1 MRMNIT
7 ADVVRWKKRMNKP
20 MFIKCK
26 MCGGDLYPA
35 ENATTCECTKSKTK
49 VS

>member
-1 MRMNIT
+1 
-7 ADVVRWKKRMNKP
+7 MNKP

-35 ENATTCECTKSKTK
+35 ENATTCECTKSKIK